1 MPGFKGIAIEKG
13 GSSRNENAKMDVYA
27 KKDRIQND
35 CRCDSDWGKD
45 YKKSVKMVWTCKD
58 GH

>member
-35 CRCDSDWGKD
+35 CRCDSD
-45 YKKSVKMVWTCKD
+45 
-58 GH
+58 